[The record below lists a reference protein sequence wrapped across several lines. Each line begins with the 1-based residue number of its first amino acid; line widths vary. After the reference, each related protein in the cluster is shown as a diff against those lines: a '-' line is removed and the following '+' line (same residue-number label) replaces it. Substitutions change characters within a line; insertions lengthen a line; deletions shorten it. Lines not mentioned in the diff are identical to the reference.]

1 MNEITE
7 RAQTILEASSR
18 VWSSV
23 VEENTIITSNVIER
37 EYLRNLEGVFT
48 VNLVQRP
55 RHLSLDSILLFIAD
69 GVGSSS
75 SCWA

>member
-37 EYLRNLEGVFT
+37 EYLRSLEGVFT
-48 VNLVQRP
+48 ANLVP
-55 RHLSLDSILLFIAD
+55 VSYTHLTLPTTRH
-69 GVGSSS
+69 V
-75 SCWA
+75 